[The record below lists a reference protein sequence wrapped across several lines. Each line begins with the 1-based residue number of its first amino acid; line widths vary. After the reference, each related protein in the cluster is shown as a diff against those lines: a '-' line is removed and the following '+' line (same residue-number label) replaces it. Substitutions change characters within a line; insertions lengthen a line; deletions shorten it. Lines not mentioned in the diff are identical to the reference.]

1 MLSANETRTVAKG
14 TWIRYR
20 LLELEPKWIRMIL
33 YIYIINYIYLLVLQ
47 QLQQG
52 RKGEKAEIRN
62 KETGNSDS
70 QRASLKRDL
79 N

>member
-1 MLSANETRTVAKG
+1 MLSANERRTVAKG

-47 QLQQG
+47 QLQAG
-52 RKGEKAEIRN
+52 KERGESGNQRIKRQETVIL
-62 KETGNSDS
+62 KE
-70 QRASLKRDL
+70 QVL
-79 N
+79 NET